1 MSYKA
6 PWYLPN
12 GHLQTIIP
20 SLFRRVGGLSYQRER
35 IETPDGDFLDLDW
48 IGKDKPAETLLII
61 SHGLEGDSKRGYVK
75 GMARAFLEGSGHPGS
90 GHPGAGQ
97 PGAGQPGAGHPE
109 GIHALAWNYRSCS
122 GEPNKLPH
130 FYHSGATQD
139 LEQVVQHALA
149 QGVYRRIILSGFS
162 LGGNLTL
169 KYLGER
175 GEQLPSEL
183 WKAAVFSVPLDL
195 ASSSRQIGLRS
206 NRIYEQRFL
215 KRLRRKLQDK
225 LLLQPGSLD
234 LRPLKQIRTLWD
246 FDDQYTAP
254 LHGFRDAADYYSQC
268 SSLKFVDSIR
278 IPTLIVNAKNDPFLS
293 PECYPEEQL
302 KDHPFVRFE
311 APAEGGHVGFLQG
324 GNLYYSE
331 ERALAFVFGK

>member
-20 SLFRRVGGLSYQRER
+20 SLFRRVGGLPYRRER

-48 IGKDKPAETLLII
+48 IAPERPSDSLLII

-75 GMARAFLEGSGHPGS
+75 GMARAFLEK
-90 GHPGAGQ
+90 GA
-97 PGAGQPGAGHPE
+97 
-109 GIHALAWNYRSCS
+109 HALAWNYRSCS

-149 QGVYRRIILSGFS
+149 KGVYRRIILSGFS

-169 KYLGER
+169 KYLGEQGDR
-175 GEQLPSEL
+175 LPKEV

-195 ASSSRQIGLRS
+195 ASSSRQIGLRA

-246 FDDQYTAP
+246 FDDRYTAP

-268 SSLKFVDSIR
+268 SSLTFVAHIR

-302 KDHPFVRFE
+302 EGHPFVRFE
-311 APAEGGHVGFLQG
+311 APAEGGHVGFLQAG
-324 GNLYYSE
+324 KHYYSE
-331 ERALAFVFGK
+331 ARALAFVFGA